1 MINISTDSDSA
12 LDTSDLSSYL
22 ASRDKQEELL
32 SLSPVSSCSLP
43 SSSSSDCLDSDREEE
58 DDEDLTQLEKLLQDK
73 QSLLSQIVE
82 LEIAELER
90 KIETSPD
97 VAFHGRNF
105 ECEQLEPVSSEE
117 EERVHTSVNKK
128 RTRQKRK
135 KSNRGSKK
143 RKVESLQETV

>member
-12 LDTSDLSSYL
+12 LDTSDLSTYL

-97 VAFHGRNF
+97 VAFQERNF
-105 ECEQLEPVSSEE
+105 ECEQLKPVSSEE

-143 RKVESLQETV
+143 RKVQSLQETV